1 MKMMTKAELFLETL
15 SAVSVLILWHF
26 KAVTSKGKVRLF
38 QSKNAFQS
46 FLMIQVH
53 EGNEN
58 EILLLGV
65 NCDS

>member
-1 MKMMTKAELFLETL
+1 MKMMTMTEPFLETL
-15 SAVSVLILWHF
+15 SAVTVLILWHF

-53 EGNEN
+53 ERNES